1 MKLQDII
8 NADFANLIHS
18 YKDIELQEFKNGIL
32 TIKCNKLAR
41 EFIKE
46 LQEINQDLE
55 NNWIIELDEYATSE
69 VFEYFITIR

>member
-18 YKDIELQEFKNGIL
+18 YKDIELQEFKNDTL

-46 LQEINQDLE
+46 IQEINQDLG

>member
-18 YKDIELQEFKNGIL
+18 YKDIELQEFKNGTL

-41 EFIKE
+41 EIIKE
-46 LQEINQDLE
+46 LQEINQDLG
-55 NNWIIELDEYATSE
+55 NNLIIELDEYATSE
-69 VFEYFITIR
+69 VFEYFIIIK